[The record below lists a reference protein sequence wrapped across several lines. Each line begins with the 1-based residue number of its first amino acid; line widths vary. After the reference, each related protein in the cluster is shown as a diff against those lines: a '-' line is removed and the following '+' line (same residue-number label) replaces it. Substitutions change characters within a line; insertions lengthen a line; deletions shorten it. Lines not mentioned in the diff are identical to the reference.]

1 MTGQIRRKHVAERL
15 WWRTYYKLVGGT
27 TAVFKRLVL
36 APHPDDEVLWVY
48 SALGRGTKVM
58 VFSDLETRT
67 VSEQVVRTRGGVC
80 EVLDFPNTE
89 FPAHFSAI
97 RAAVEQEV
105 EAHPYDEIYYP
116 AATAHQD
123 HLTIHQ
129 VGQIV
134 ARPKAGRFRR
144 VYEYPYWGH
153 EQFPYNVVRPAPG
166 KLDSMDRFVAAFPY
180 VEAWTDY
187 VRMWNLLV
195 AQKHGW
201 TPGTLA
207 EPLHLVYGEGV

>member
-1 MTGQIRRKHVAERL
+1 M
-15 WWRTYYKLVGGT
+15 
-27 TAVFKRLVL
+27 FKRLVL

-48 SALGRGTKVM
+48 SALGQGTKVM
-58 VFSDLETRT
+58 IFSDLETRS
-67 VSEQVVRTRGGVC
+67 VSEQVIRDRGGTC

-97 RAAVEQEV
+97 RSVVEQEV
-105 EAHPYDEIYYP
+105 EKHRYDEIYYP

-129 VGQIV
+129 VGKIA

-153 EQFPYNVVRPAPG
+153 ELFPYNVARPAPG
-166 KLDSMDRFVAAFPY
+166 KQYSMVRFVDAFPY
-180 VEAWTDY
+180 VEEWSAY
-187 VRMWNLLV
+187 VLTWNRLI

-201 TPGTLA
+201 PPGALA
-207 EPLHLVYGEGV
+207 EPLRLVYGEGV